1 MADEKRAKLER
12 RTAKAALTRAGNWLN
27 NLIESERLA
36 SEVNNALD
44 QVKECFKNLV
54 VKHESYTQLIENDED
69 FEVEEQWLGE
79 CQNYFMGLE
88 GNAHNYKRH
97 LEAILEG
104 KGKEPLVNNKQ
115 TEEIIVSEQS
125 PNQANLTINTES
137 TGSDATAQIDEPSTS
152 ASGEDSN
159 LLRNSNSFIPPSQP
173 QNCGFKLEKP
183 KMPKFSGD
191 VRE

>member
-54 VKHESYTQLIENDED
+54 VKHESYTQVIENDED

-88 GNAHNYKRH
+88 GNAHNYERH

-104 KGKEPLVNNKQ
+104 KGKQPLVINKQ
-115 TEEIIVSEQS
+115 TYEIIVSEQS
-125 PNQANLTINTES
+125 PNLTINTES
-137 TGSDATAQIDEPSTS
+137 IGSGATAQIDELSTS
-152 ASGEDSN
+152 TSGEDSN
-159 LLRNSNSFIPPSQP
+159 LLRNSNSFIPSSQP
-173 QNCGFKLEKP
+173 KNCGFKL
-183 KMPKFSGD
+183 
-191 VRE
+191 